1 MGGASAS
8 WWWAWRGPTAPVTRR
23 SGAGTGGLIWRY
35 SIQSPQQEREIL
47 QDKIEGS
54 DTAAVAMTL
63 R

>member
-1 MGGASAS
+1 LAVFAYK
-8 WWWAWRGPTAPVTRR
+8 ARNK
-23 SGAGTGGLIWRY
+23 SG
-35 SIQSPQQEREIL
+35 EIL